1 MRTIIK
7 LIASL
12 FFLGYLPFIPGTIAS
27 LAGLG
32 LCLLIGGNQNL
43 YLIVTAAVVC
53 SGFLVAGR
61 AERIFAAKDA
71 SQIVIDELGGLLI
84 ALWLLPHEPVYL
96 ITGFVIYRLLDWL
109 KPYPLRRLE
118 NLPGSLGIM
127 LDDIGAGIYTNIIL
141 QITVCCFIR

>member
-1 MRTIIK
+1 VRTIIR

-32 LCLLIGGNQNL
+32 LCLLIKGNQNL

-53 SGFLVAGR
+53 LGFLVAGR
-61 AERIFAAKDA
+61 AERIFAARDA
-71 SQIVIDELGGLLI
+71 RQIVIDELAGVLI
-84 ALWLLPHEPVYL
+84 ALWLLPQELIYL

-109 KPYPLRRLE
+109 KPYPLKRLE
-118 NLPGSLGIM
+118 KLPGSLGIM

-141 QITVCCFIR
+141 QITVCFFIR